1 MATKTEQLKTI
12 LERLGNVGGIKASA
26 VISVDGLPI
35 VPHTMPQDVDANT
48 FAAMLASMV
57 GAAETALKS
66 LGSKSIIDSV
76 VAESRDVRVVAV
88 KAGEDAILTIMM
100 DPSANYGLIRLEAK
114 RASDEIE
121 KIMKQ

>member
-1 MATKTEQLKTI
+1 MATKTEQLRTV
-12 LERLGNVGGIKASA
+12 LEGLGNVGGIKASA

-35 VPHTMPQDVDANT
+35 YPGLMPKDVDANN

-66 LGSKSIIDSV
+66 LGSKDIIDSV
-76 VAESRDVRVVAV
+76 VAESRDVRVIAV

-100 DPSANYGLIRLEAK
+100 DPAANYGLIRQFAK
-114 RASDEIE
+114 RASDQIAQ
-121 KIMKQ
+121 IMGQ